1 MDVNDEGVHL
11 EKHTECDAR
20 QHVVVHGPDCVLC
33 HRASVETT
41 MSDRKSSMR
50 EKDPTHGA
58 ASRSQ
63 CCKGSRLIVKH
74 CEDGAVVVDGRSSA
88 SFAWLRSTRAGVRDA
103 LKQDLGL
110 ALYWQL
116 TGAGQ
121 IRHVVCQRW
130 ILHSRRCG
138 TWSYSDFGE

>member
-1 MDVNDEGVHL
+1 MTNSVWVVSSMDVNDEGVHL

-63 CCKGSRLIVKH
+63 CCKGLGLIVKH
-74 CEDGAVVVDGRSSA
+74 CEDGAVVVDGDLRPRLLGCVPQGQVFGMRSS
-88 SFAWLRSTRAGVRDA
+88 R
-103 LKQDLGL
+103 
-110 ALYWQL
+110 
-116 TGAGQ
+116 
-121 IRHVVCQRW
+121 I
-130 ILHSRRCG
+130 
-138 TWSYSDFGE
+138 